1 MHDQTQSFYKQFTT
15 SEDAIY
21 FFMLDDKSM
30 VEKVGSSSD
39 EQTMQY
45 TNTVKNKISDEAQSI
60 SQFDKSLKP
69 FLYKLS
75 AFSCQP
81 QKVII
86 NDKPVFLPT
95 DEITNQFSIIRT
107 VDPSQSKSFS
117 TEDRFLFALLKEVQI
132 QH

>member
-1 MHDQTQSFYKQFTT
+1 
-15 SEDAIY
+15 
-21 FFMLDDKSM
+21 MLDDKSM

-75 AFSCQP
+75 AFSC
-81 QKVII
+81 
-86 NDKPVFLPT
+86 
-95 DEITNQFSIIRT
+95 
-107 VDPSQSKSFS
+107 
-117 TEDRFLFALLKEVQI
+117 
-132 QH
+132 

>member
-1 MHDQTQSFYKQFTT
+1 
-15 SEDAIY
+15 
-21 FFMLDDKSM
+21 M

-75 AFSCQP
+75 AFSCMP

-117 TEDRFLFALLKEVQI
+117 TEDRFLFALLKEV
-132 QH
+132 